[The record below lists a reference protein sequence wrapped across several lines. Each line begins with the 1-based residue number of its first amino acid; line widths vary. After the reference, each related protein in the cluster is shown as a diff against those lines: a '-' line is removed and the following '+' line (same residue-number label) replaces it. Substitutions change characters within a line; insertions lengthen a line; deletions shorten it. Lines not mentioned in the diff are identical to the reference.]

1 MNALNHC
8 DSCQQKLL
16 TFDKDHHCVQLRIS
30 FYRFLQLTS
39 AHSRLWG
46 VGISLSFSSSK
57 AALLKKR
64 AGTSRLYQVCPA
76 YPSLSQFKQARE
88 KPRHM
93 DLFYPA
99 SRDAPRHLDLF
110 YPASREAPRIFTS
123 HISWE
128 IPWIRTGLSWYGCAG
143 AAPAGAGAVPAGA
156 VPAGA
161 VPAGAVPAGA
171 VPAGAVPAGAVPAG
185 ADPAGAVPAGAD
197 AVPAAADVFPEESL
211 EAPAGAGATP
221 NRAGAALSVVA
232 PAGTSPKCIQI

>member
-1 MNALNHC
+1 M
-8 DSCQQKLL
+8 
-16 TFDKDHHCVQLRIS
+16 
-30 FYRFLQLTS
+30 
-39 AHSRLWG
+39 
-46 VGISLSFSSSK
+46 
-57 AALLKKR
+57 
-64 AGTSRLYQVCPA
+64 CPA

-156 VPAGA
+156 AA
-161 VPAGAVPAGA
+161 VPAE
-171 VPAGAVPAGAVPAG
+171 
-185 ADPAGAVPAGAD
+185 
-197 AVPAAADVFPEESL
+197 ADVFPEESL

>member
-1 MNALNHC
+1 M
-8 DSCQQKLL
+8 
-16 TFDKDHHCVQLRIS
+16 QL
-30 FYRFLQLTS
+30 
-39 AHSRLWG
+39 H
-46 VGISLSFSSSK
+46 
-57 AALLKKR
+57 ALLKKTT
-64 AGTSRLYQVCPA
+64 GTSRLYQVCPA

-99 SRDAPRHLDLF
+99 SRDAPCHLDLF

-161 VPAGAVPAGA
+161 VPAGAVPAGPVPAGPDA
-171 VPAGAVPAGAVPAG
+171 VPAGP
-185 ADPAGAVPAGAD
+185 D